1 MELCFLG
8 TGAGRPAK
16 NRNVTSLIIQ
26 FGQPQHD
33 IWMFDCGEGSQHQL
47 MHTSYKLNR
56 ISRIFI
62 THLHGD
68 HIFGL
73 PGLLSS
79 RAFQGGLQPVA
90 LYGPKGLR
98 LWLETTL
105 SISETHLGH
114 DLHIHEIEEGLVY
127 EDARFMVKALPLEH
141 RIDCYGYRIT
151 EKDQPGRLQ
160 AEKLQE
166 LGIGAGPM
174 YGRLKKGE
182 NIVLEDGTIIEA
194 STVTEPPVKGRVIA
208 ILGDTKPC
216 DNVARL
222 CHHADLV
229 VHEATFEAALAEK
242 AIEFGHST
250 TQHAAQAARAACARR
265 LLLTHFSSRYSDE
278 DLADLVAEAQQLFP
292 NTEAATDLMVVAL
305 HHCRG
310 QA

>member
-16 NRNVTSLIIQ
+16 SRNVTSLIIQ

-79 RAFQGGLQPVA
+79 RAFQGGLDPVEV
-90 LYGPKGLR
+90 YGPRGLR
-98 LWLETTL
+98 QWLETTL
-105 SISETHLGH
+105 AISETHLGH
-114 DLHIHEIEEGLVY
+114 DLHIVEIEEGLVY
-127 EDARFMVKALPLEH
+127 EDERFTVEARLLEH
-141 RIDCYGYRIT
+141 RIACYGYRIT
-151 EKDQPGRLQ
+151 EKDLPGRLK
-160 AEKLQE
+160 ADLLRE
-166 LGIGAGPM
+166 LGVGAGPL
-174 YGRLKKGE
+174 YGRLKRGE
-182 NIVLEDGTIIEA
+182 DVVLDNGSVIEA
-194 STVTEPPVKGRVIA
+194 KQVTEPPAKGRVIA

-216 DNVARL
+216 SNAARL
-222 CHHADLV
+222 CQDADLV
-229 VHEATFEAALAEK
+229 VHEATFEGALADK

-250 TQHAAQAARAACARR
+250 TKHAALAAGTAGARR
-265 LLLTHFSSRYSDE
+265 LVLTHFSSRYRNE
-278 DLADLVAEAQQLFP
+278 DLAGLVAEAQQLFP
-292 NTEAATDLMVVAL
+292 NTEAATDLKVIAL
-305 HHCRG
+305 HNCRD